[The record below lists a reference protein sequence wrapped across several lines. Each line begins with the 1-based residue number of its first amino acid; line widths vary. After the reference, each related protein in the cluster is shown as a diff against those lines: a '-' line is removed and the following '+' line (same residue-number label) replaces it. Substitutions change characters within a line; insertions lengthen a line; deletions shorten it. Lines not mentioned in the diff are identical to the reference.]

1 MVDDGTISEFQ
12 PDSRHMSQT
21 GETTQLAVSSL
32 PPFLIQLALPQD
44 YPLHAPP
51 NIISIRATY
60 SWYSRLPELQKT
72 LLEMWNGEGVLYDW
86 IEHIRTGSFIN
97 CDSPN
102 KPVHSS
108 SDDNR
113 KLRALEQRY
122 GKTTLQRLVVKFEE
136 EQNDL
141 RKMWEAL
148 LLPLWKWYRW
158 GEPL

>member
-1 MVDDGTISEFQ
+1 MGKQSIYPECVTSDPSNGMVKLEVAVEFGEPRTISMVDDGTISEFQ

-102 KPVHSS
+102 KPV
-108 SDDNR
+108 
-113 KLRALEQRY
+113 QY
-122 GKTTLQRLVVKFEE
+122 V
-136 EQNDL
+136 
-141 RKMWEAL
+141 L
-148 LLPLWKWYRW
+148 LSEY
-158 GEPL
+158 